1 MALAPQRTP
10 NGNERVGPVDSSI
23 VTITRRLLP
32 PAVLA
37 VVTSLVLGLL
47 GTVSAFAADPITTKY
62 NAMGGARSYLG
73 NPMGDAFAVA
83 GGQAR
88 NYSGGAIFW
97 SSGTGAYALA
107 GLILDRYRTLGGPDG
122 PLGFPTTDETAT
134 PDKVG
139 RFNHFAGSGGASIY
153 WTPNTGAHG
162 VYGLIRDR
170 WAALGWE
177 RGPLGY
183 PATDENDTP
192 DGNGRY
198 NHFAGSGGGS
208 VYYTAKTGA
217 HALVGDIR
225 KRWADLGWERS
236 KLGYPSSDE
245 YAISGGRRNDFVG
258 GSISWASSNRATTV
272 AYKGTT
278 PVSTPKTGTNPSS
291 WQVNT
296 ADTRKV
302 ATQIGSGSVNPPSRN
317 GVYGTDLGH
326 MFVQNGQLKMV
337 FGDTFGGP
345 AATDFYSVTHS
356 DWRSNVMGVA
366 SASASPANGIPF
378 TSMITDRTNHAKELL
393 SSKKIDGN
401 EMTVIPTYG
410 IAVGN
415 RAYLYYMSV
424 RKWGIP
430 GQWTLNNSGIAYS
443 DNGGA
448 TWTKSSTQ
456 WSGSS
461 NFGQVAL
468 VNQGGYVYVYGIPG
482 GRYGG
487 LKLARVPQGSVL
499 TKSAYQYWNGTT
511 WVTGDEYAAKTIVP
525 GPVGEL
531 SVQYNSYYKKWIMMY
546 LVDSTQEIV
555 LRTADSLTGPWSDA
569 QVVADSSKY
578 PQLYAPY
585 IVPTALSGKD
595 IWFTMSMFGPYNVSM
610 MHTSLTPKDPAAPLA
625 AAVVPDNP
633 AQKKSA
639 PAVSPN
645 AHGENSQPATG
656 TSAAAN

>member
-1 MALAPQRTP
+1 MAPIGVLPRF
-10 NGNERVGPVDSSI
+10 
-23 VTITRRLLP
+23 RRLLV
-32 PAVLA
+32 PAVVA
-37 VVTSLVLGLL
+37 VVSALVLGLL
-47 GTVSAFAADPITTKY
+47 GTVPAQAADPVSTKY
-62 NAMGGARSYLG
+62 DALGGTRSFLG
-73 NPMGDAFAVA
+73 SPVGAAYAVA

-88 NYSGGAIFW
+88 NYTGGAIYW
-97 SSGTGAYALA
+97 SSATDARAMA
-107 GLILDRYRTLGGPDG
+107 GLILDRYRTLGGPGG
-122 PLGFPTTDETAT
+122 PVGFPTTDETAT
-134 PDKVG
+134 PDKAG
-139 RFNHFAGSGGASIY
+139 RYNHFAGSGGASIY

-162 VYGLIRDR
+162 IYGAIRAR
-170 WAALGWE
+170 WSALGWE
-177 RGPLGY
+177 RGALGY

-192 DGNGRY
+192 DGTGRY
-198 NHFAGSGGGS
+198 NHFTGSGGAS
-208 VYYTAKTGA
+208 VYWTEKTGA
-217 HALVGDIR
+217 RALVGDIR

-236 KLGYPSSDE
+236 KLGYPASDE
-245 YAISGGRRNDFVG
+245 YAVSGGRRNDFVN
-258 GSISWASSNRATTV
+258 GSITWSSSNRATTV
-272 AYKGTT
+272 AYKSTTT
-278 PVSTPKTGTNPSS
+278 PAPTPKGGTNPSS
-291 WQVNT
+291 WQVDS

-302 ATQIGSGSVNPPSRN
+302 ATQIGSGSINPPTRN
-317 GVYGTDLGH
+317 GVHGTDLGH
-326 MFVQNGQLKMV
+326 MYVQNGKLNMV

-345 AATDFYSVTHS
+345 AAKDFYSVTHT

-366 SASASPANGIPF
+366 PASASPANGIPF
-378 TSMITDRTNHAKELL
+378 TSTVTDKTNHSKELL

-401 EMTVIPTYG
+401 EMTVIPTNG

-430 GQWTLNNSGIAYS
+430 GQWTLNHSGIAYS

-448 TWTKSSTQ
+448 TWTKSTTQ

-468 VNQGGYVYVYGIPG
+468 VNQGGFVYVYGIPG

-487 LKLARVPQGSVL
+487 LKLARVPQASVL

-569 QVVADSSKY
+569 QVVVDSDTY

-610 MHTSLTPKDPAAPLA
+610 MHTSLKPKAPNSALPATLVPELAP
-625 AAVVPDNP
+625 
-633 AQKKSA
+633 S
-639 PAVSPN
+639 SPPTN
-645 AHGENSQPATG
+645 RTSERNSHGTGSQPATG
-656 TSAAAN
+656 TATGGN